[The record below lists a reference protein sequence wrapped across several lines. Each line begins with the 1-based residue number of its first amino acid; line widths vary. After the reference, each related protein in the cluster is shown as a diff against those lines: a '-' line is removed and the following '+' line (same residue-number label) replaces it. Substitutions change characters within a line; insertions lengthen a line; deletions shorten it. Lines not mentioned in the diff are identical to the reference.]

1 MSLFQTL
8 NRLTPGT
15 LVFGQSDTSVA
26 SDTLAITLLVPATV
40 GGAVAGQ
47 VIRAAVGTDLLTA
60 SLLVAAGTYGIVSTT
75 FNVGQSK
82 GRLALIAGGS
92 SYLVGTML

>member
-15 LVFGQSDTSVA
+15 LVFGESGVLSDE
-26 SDTLAITLLVPATV
+26 LAITLLVPATV

-47 VIRAAVGTDLLTA
+47 VIRAAAGTDLLTA
-60 SLLVAAGTYGIVSTT
+60 SLLVAGGTYGIMSMN
-75 FNVGQSK
+75 FGD
-82 GRLALIAGGS
+82 GRGRVRLSLIAGGA
-92 SYLVGTML
+92 SYVAGSLM